1 MEKTK
6 KRMDYCASKRAKHLQ
21 RAKYHAAFGNAAA
34 ANAHFQRAEQLLFGV
49 AGQSASERMR
59 ARTER
64 ARQFPNAQATNE
76 LYWHYD
82 FERMASGMLD
92 AVLPTHSEVS
102 MFVCRHYDT
111 AKNQLAVAL
120 RRALGAWQ
128 LTPTFSMVGN
138 DQFEVFT
145 IGKETPQAVQL
156 SVLPGPSG
164 YDLFIDIAPAYIK
177 ARLAKKRMHVRDDE
191 HDEHD
196 PGARMRYNKDAME
209 N

>member
-1 MEKTK
+1 
-6 KRMDYCASKRAKHLQ
+6 MDYCARKRAKHLQ
-21 RAKYHAAFGNAAA
+21 RAKYHTAFGNAAA

-59 ARTER
+59 VRAER
-64 ARQFPNAQATNE
+64 SLQRPKE
-76 LYWHYD
+76 LRWHYN
-82 FERMASGMLD
+82 FEGMATAMLD
-92 AVLPTHSEVS
+92 AVLPTNSEVS
-102 MFVCRHYDT
+102 MFVGRHYDT
-111 AKNQLAVAL
+111 AKTQLADAL

-145 IGKETPQAVQL
+145 IGKETPQVVQL

-177 ARLAKKRMHVRDDE
+177 ARLAKRMHVRDDE
-191 HDEHD
+191 HDEHA
-196 PGARMRYNKDAME
+196 PGARMRYDKDAMDY
-209 N
+209 